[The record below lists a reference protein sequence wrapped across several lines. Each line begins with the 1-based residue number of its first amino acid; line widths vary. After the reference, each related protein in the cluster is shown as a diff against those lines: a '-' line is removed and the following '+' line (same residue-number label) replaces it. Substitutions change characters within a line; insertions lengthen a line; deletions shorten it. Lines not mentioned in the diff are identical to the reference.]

1 MEELHLNTTTTTS
14 LQLLLQRLLKS
25 FSNSW
30 YYAIFWKASSELSFS
45 WSDGLFLNSGQDMA
59 AIDDVEWF
67 YVLSLTKSF
76 SFTDTSSTLSR
87 AFSTSSP
94 IWLIGA
100 NSLQVSG
107 CDRARE
113 ALLHGIQTLLFVP
126 ISGAGVLE
134 LGSCMIIPENWTLIQ
149 QIKSWSSSFY
159 DTALL
164 PLALKKEAGLSCLD
178 SDHSES
184 NCGGTVMDL
193 TRQRKRGQKVVTQRE
208 APASHV
214 EAERQRREKLNHRF
228 YALRSVVPNV
238 SRMDKASL
246 LADAVTYINELRA
259 KVEEL
264 EAKTKK
270 EITVEKSN
278 MPPSGSFNGVNATR
292 MELEVRFLGS
302 DDALIRLRSE
312 NSGHPS
318 ALLMDALRELEL
330 HVHHASVSTVKEFML
345 QDVVVKVPL
354 ELQSEQT
361 LEVALASKLEMN

>member
-1 MEELHLNTTTTTS
+1 MEELNLNTTTTTS
-14 LQLLLQRLLKS
+14 MQLHLQRLLKS
-25 FSNSW
+25 FSKSW
-30 YYAIFWKASSELSFS
+30 YYAIFWKASTDLLFFS
-45 WSDGLFLNSGQDMA
+45 WSDGLLLNSGQAMA
-59 AIDDVEWF
+59 GNNEDVEWF

-107 CDRARE
+107 CDRAQE
-113 ALLHGIQTLLFVP
+113 AQLHGIQTLLFVP
-126 ISGAGVLE
+126 ISGVGVLE
-134 LGSCMIIPENWTLIQ
+134 LGSCMIVPENWTLIQ
-149 QIKSWSSSFY
+149 RIKSWSSSFY
-159 DTALL
+159 DTSSLL
-164 PLALKKEAGLSCLD
+164 PVAPKKEAAGLSCLD
-178 SDHSES
+178 SNH
-184 NCGGTVMDL
+184 VVDL
-193 TRQRKRGQKVVTQRE
+193 TLQRKRRRKVVTRRE
-208 APASHV
+208 APSSHV

-259 KVEEL
+259 KVEDL

-278 MPPSGSFNGVNATR
+278 SFNGVNATR

-302 DDALIRLRSE
+302 DVALIRLRSE

-318 ALLMDALRELEL
+318 ALLMDALRELEI
-330 HVHHASVSTVKEFML
+330 HVQHASVSTVKELTL
-345 QDVVVKVPL
+345 QDVVVRVPL